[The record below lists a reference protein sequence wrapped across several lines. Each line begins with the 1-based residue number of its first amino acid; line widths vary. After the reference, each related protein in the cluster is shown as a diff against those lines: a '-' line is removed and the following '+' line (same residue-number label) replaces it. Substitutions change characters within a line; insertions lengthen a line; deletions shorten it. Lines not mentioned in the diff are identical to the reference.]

1 MSHLHHNC
9 YNKTIFNKYY
19 KLSDKVFGDNKFVIQ
34 NFVSLVI
41 KFSILIIEVY
51 FNIIA
56 F

>member
-1 MSHLHHNC
+1 MSMSIGHQWQ
-9 YNKTIFNKYY
+9 YNKKVYY

-34 NFVSLVI
+34 NFASLVI

-51 FNIIA
+51 FNINA